1 MKKVGFMGMGIMGLP
16 MATNIMKKSGCAV
29 LGFDVMEA
37 ARERFAANGGKA
49 TGNAEEIYAQSDVIF
64 LCLPKNELVDHT
76 VREIIAKAKPGTIIV
91 DFSSTAPGVIRTLFP
106 LVKAAGMELLDSPVS
121 GGESGAIAGTLVV
134 MSGGEQETF
143 DKVKDL
149 LYCVGST
156 VTYMGGTG
164 CGCVAKLANNMIVG
178 INLVAVGEAYAYAAK
193 AGLNP
198 AVLFAAIKDGFAQ
211 NAVMDAKLPKI
222 LSRDFSPSARIAV
235 HYKDMKNA
243 MQLAEE
249 MGVEIPLSAIVL
261 DHMRQMDEMG
271 LINEDQCAL
280 VKIFERDMNVE
291 VK

>member
-16 MATNIMKKSGCAV
+16 MATNVMKKSGCDV
-29 LGFDVMEA
+29 TGFDVMEA

-64 LCLPKNELVDHT
+64 LCLPKNELVDQT

-134 MSGGEQETF
+134 MSGGEKETF
-143 DKVKDL
+143 DKVEDL

-249 MGVEIPLSAIVL
+249 MGVEIPLSAIVV

>member
-16 MATNIMKKSGCAV
+16 MATNIMKKSGCSV

-64 LCLPKNELVDHT
+64 LCLPKNELVDQT
-76 VREIIAKAKPGTIIV
+76 VREIITKAKPGTIIV

-134 MSGGEQETF
+134 MSGGEKETF
-143 DKVKDL
+143 DKVKNL
-149 LYCVGST
+149 LYCVGAT

>member
-16 MATNIMKKSGCAV
+16 MATNILKKSGYDV
-29 LGFDVMEA
+29 TGFDVVET

-49 TGNAEEIYAQSDVIF
+49 TANADEIYAECEIIF
-64 LCLPKNELVDHT
+64 LCLPKNELVDST

-91 DFSSTAPGVIRTLFP
+91 DFSSTAPGVIRALFP

-134 MSGGEQETF
+134 MSGGERETF
-143 DKVKDL
+143 DKVEGL
-149 LYCVGST
+149 LHCVGST
-156 VTYMGGTG
+156 VTYMGGIG

-193 AGLNP
+193 AGLDP

-211 NAVMDAKLPKI
+211 SAVMDAKVPKI

-243 MQLAEE
+243 MQLANE
-249 MGVEIPLSAIVL
+249 MGVEIPLSTIVL
-261 DHMRQMDEMG
+261 EHMKTMEEWG

-280 VKIFERDMNVE
+280 VKVFERAMDVE

>member
-1 MKKVGFMGMGIMGLP
+1 MKTIGFMGMGIMGLP
-16 MATNIMKKSGCAV
+16 MATNLMKKSGCEV
-29 LGFDVMEA
+29 IGFDVVEA
-37 ARERFAANGGKA
+37 ARERFAANGGRA
-49 TGNAEEIYAQSDVIF
+49 TGNAEEIYTECDVIF
-64 LCLPKNELVDHT
+64 LCLPKNELVDRT
-76 VREIIAKAKPGTIIV
+76 VREIIAKAKKGTIIV
-91 DFSSTAPGVIRTLFP
+91 DFSSTAPGVIRALFP
-106 LVKAAGMELLDSPVS
+106 LVKDAGMELLDSPVS
-121 GGESGAIAGTLVV
+121 GGESGAVAGTLVV

-249 MGVEIPLSAIVL
+249 MNVDLPLSAIVL

-280 VKIFERDMNVE
+280 VKIFERDMDVE
-291 VK
+291 IK

>member
-1 MKKVGFMGMGIMGLP
+1 MKIGFMGMGIMGLP
-16 MATNIMKKSGCAV
+16 MATNMMKKSGCDV
-29 LGFDVMEA
+29 TGFDVMET

-49 TGNAEEIYAQSDVIF
+49 TANADEIYAESDIIF
-64 LCLPKNELVDHT
+64 LCLPKNELVDST
-76 VREIIAKAKPGTIIV
+76 VREIIAKAKPGTVIV

-121 GGESGAIAGTLVV
+121 GGETGAVAGTLVV
-134 MSGGEQETF
+134 MSGGEKETF
-143 DKVKDL
+143 DKVEHL
-149 LYCVGST
+149 LHCVGST
-156 VTYMGGTG
+156 VTYMGSTG

-193 AGLNP
+193 AGLDP

-211 NAVMDAKLPKI
+211 NAVMDAKVPKI
-222 LSRDFSPSARIAV
+222 LSRDFSASARIAV
-235 HYKDMKNA
+235 HHKDMKNA
-243 MQLAEE
+243 MQLANE

-261 DHMRQMDEMG
+261 DHMNQMEEWG

-280 VKIFERDMNVE
+280 VKVFEKAMGVE